1 MKQIVPCA
9 FLDIRWNKEV
19 KDIGAGVCVMYT
31 NLYFSNI
38 SGQETNAAEQEKRK
52 YFLIS
57 MLLCVTQ

>member
-31 NLYFSNI
+31 NLYFYNI
-38 SGQETNAAEQEKRK
+38 SGQETNAEQEKRK